1 MKIKLI
7 DETIP
12 RFFLVGILNTIVGCG
27 AMFLLYNW
35 AHCSYWISSAANYV
49 LGGFVSFFLNKYFT
63 FQQKEWSWSEVLR
76 FALNVVV
83 CYLLAYG
90 MAKPLVLVL
99 LKGQP
104 LKIQGNVAMLVGMGL
119 YTCLNYLGQRFFA
132 FRKSTCS

>member
-35 AHCSYWISSAANYV
+35 ANCSYWVSSAANYI
-49 LGGFVSFFLNKYFT
+49 LGGCLSFFLNKYFT
-63 FQQKEWSWSEVLR
+63 FHQKEWVWGEVLR
-76 FALNVVV
+76 FVLNVAG

-90 MAKPLVLVL
+90 MAKPLVLIFL
-99 LKGQP
+99 MGQSP
-104 LKIQGNVAMLVGMGL
+104 RVQGNAAMLVGMGL
-119 YTCLNYLGQRFFA
+119 YPCLNYLGQRFFT
-132 FRKSTCS
+132 FRKSSC